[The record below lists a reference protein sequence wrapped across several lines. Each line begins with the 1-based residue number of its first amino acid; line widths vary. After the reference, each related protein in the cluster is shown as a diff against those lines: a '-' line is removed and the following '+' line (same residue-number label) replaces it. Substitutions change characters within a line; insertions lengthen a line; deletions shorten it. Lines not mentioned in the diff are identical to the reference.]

1 MTKLFIELY
10 LDENVSILVAKILR
24 ARGFKVVT
32 TDDVS
37 HKGLSDSEQLQFAV
51 ERGFAVATMDRVD
64 FESLANEYFSSGRD
78 HSGIFI
84 VDDNSPQVI
93 AQRLAHYLDR
103 IRADEMVNQV
113 IYI

>member
-1 MTKLFIELY
+1 VSKLFIEIY
-10 LDENVSILVAKILR
+10 LDENVSILVAKTLR

-32 TDDVS
+32 TDDAS
-37 HKGLSDSEQLQFAV
+37 RKGLSDSEQLHFAV
-51 ERGFAVATMDRVD
+51 EKGFAIVTMDRVD
-64 FESLANEYFSSGRD
+64 FESLANEYFSSGKN

-93 AQRLAHYLDR
+93 AQRLAGYLDR
-103 IRADEMVNQV
+103 ITADEMVNQV